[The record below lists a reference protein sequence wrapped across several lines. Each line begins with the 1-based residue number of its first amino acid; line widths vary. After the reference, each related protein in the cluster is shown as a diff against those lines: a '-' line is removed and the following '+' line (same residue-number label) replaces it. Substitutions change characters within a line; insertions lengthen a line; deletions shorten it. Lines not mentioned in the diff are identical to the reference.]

1 MKWGL
6 VPKWR
11 ILWNQ
16 NDIPIW
22 FCFWVKKTQIENS
35 HCLSIGLSTFGRG
48 VTGESPNLIDFYCGL
63 ITILLMIFLGQ
74 FKSAR
79 NKVRLQ
85 SHSRLSDCVLHKES
99 MLFKHKLLH
108 PILHKS
114 NAIFCLNLN
123 YKCDAISGGMAWR
136 SNRQQNSSRT
146 YLLFVMKIIL
156 EMVLYVC

>member
-1 MKWGL
+1 MFSIKVSLHVEFYISEMGPCPKMKNSL
-6 VPKWR
+6 EPKWYPHL
-11 ILWNQ
+11 ILFLGEKNSNWKQ
-16 NDIPIW
+16 SLSEHWAQYIW
-22 FCFWVKKTQIENS
+22 ERCHWGKPKS
-35 HCLSIGLSTFGRG
+35 H
-48 VTGESPNLIDFYCGL
+48 IDFYCGL
-63 ITILLMIFLGQ
+63 MTILLMIFLGQ

-99 MLFKHKLLH
+99 MLFKCKLLH

-136 SNRQQNSSRT
+136 SNRT
-146 YLLFVMKIIL
+146 VLEHIYYL
-156 EMVLYVC
+156 